1 MQTCNGFHQSP
12 IDVKFTGT
20 PVDDATDADANGELT
35 FSGYDQVR
43 AFLIENTVEHY
54 DTFTPEARANKLKN
68 KGGKTVVSI
77 LSINSKIAYKD
88 KIIFLVP
95 LNSFWSK

>member
-1 MQTCNGFHQSP
+1 MLQTCNGLHQSP
-12 IDVKFTGT
+12 INVDFTIGT
-20 PVDDATDADANGELT
+20 FVNDSTDPNAYGELT

-77 LSINSKIAYKD
+77 LSINSKIA
-88 KIIFLVP
+88 
-95 LNSFWSK
+95 

>member
-12 IDVKFTGT
+12 IDVKFTGI

-43 AFLIENTVEHY
+43 TFLIENTAEHY
-54 DTFTPEARANKLKN
+54 ETFTPRARANKLKN
-68 KGGKTVVSI
+68 KGGKTVVSSN
-77 LSINSKIAYKD
+77 LINTQY
-88 KIIFLVP
+88 
-95 LNSFWSK
+95 N

>member
-1 MQTCNGFHQSP
+1 LQTCNGFHQSP

-20 PVDDATDADANGELT
+20 PVDDATDSDANGELT

-77 LSINSKIAYKD
+77 LSINSKIA
-88 KIIFLVP
+88 
-95 LNSFWSK
+95 